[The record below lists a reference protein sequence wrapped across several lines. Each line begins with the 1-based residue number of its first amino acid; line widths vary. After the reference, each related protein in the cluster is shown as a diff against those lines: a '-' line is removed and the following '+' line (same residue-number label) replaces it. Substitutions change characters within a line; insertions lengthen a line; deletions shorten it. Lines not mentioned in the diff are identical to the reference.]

1 MITQHCAKRIVER
14 GINIDPEMEVVHLW
28 QFGNQGDFYSY
39 LMNKKVEGSYMVLW
53 MALKLKGS
61 ISIYWKE

>member
-1 MITQHCAKRIVER
+1 MVAK
-14 GINIDPEMEVVHLW
+14 MEVVHLW
-28 QFGNQGDFYSY
+28 QFGNQEDFYTY
-39 LMNKKVEGSYMVLW
+39 LMERKVEGSYMVLW